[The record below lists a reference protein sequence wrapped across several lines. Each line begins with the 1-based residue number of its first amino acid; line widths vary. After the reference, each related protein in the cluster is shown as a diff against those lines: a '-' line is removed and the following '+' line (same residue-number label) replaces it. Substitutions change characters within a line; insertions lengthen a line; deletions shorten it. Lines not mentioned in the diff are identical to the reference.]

1 MVMPQHLNKIIIFI
15 VILVIVLLIIIYES
29 NMQKIQK
36 VG

>member
-1 MVMPQHLNKIIIFI
+1 MVMPQHLNKIIVFI

>member
-1 MVMPQHLNKIIIFI
+1 MPQHLNKIIVFI